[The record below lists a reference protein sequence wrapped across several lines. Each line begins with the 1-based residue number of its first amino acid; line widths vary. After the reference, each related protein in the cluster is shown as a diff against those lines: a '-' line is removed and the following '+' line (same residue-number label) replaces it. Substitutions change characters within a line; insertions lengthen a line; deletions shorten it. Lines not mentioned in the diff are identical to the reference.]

1 MLIFSQR
8 NPLKPEFY
16 KFVLVGDNFFLNLAV
31 KSMNYRMIFRENILQ
46 SGYCVSGQTIDRAN
60 ETIKR
65 MHPNQLILL
74 NIGAVDIM
82 NGRELIELVISMM
95 RLLKTCRS
103 NGITPV
109 LATLPAIA
117 NHRINSRAFVT
128 TEFNKFLMKN
138 PFDFPVIDLHEAF
151 IKSDGMMDPNC
162 YEEVPRYVSGF
173 KKPLVLWSKMGRQR
187 AMTFLKEKIGSA
199 ILKILIK

>member
-1 MLIFSQR
+1 
-8 NPLKPEFY
+8 
-16 KFVLVGDNFFLNLAV
+16 
-31 KSMNYRMIFRENILQ
+31 MISRENILQ
-46 SGYCVSGQTIDRAN
+46 SGYCVSGQTIDRAT

-65 MHPNQLILL
+65 MHPKQMILL

-103 NGITPV
+103 NNITPV

-117 NHRINSRAFVT
+117 NHRIYSRALIT

-138 PFDFPVIDLHEAF
+138 PFDYPVIDLQEAF
-151 IKSDGMMDPNC
+151 INSDGKMDPNC
-162 YEEVPRYVSGF
+162 YDEIPRYVSGF
-173 KKPLVLWSKMGRQR
+173 KKPIVLWSKMGRQR
-187 AMTFLKEKIGSA
+187 AMTTLKEKIGSA